1 MRLLYQILWKDHSRA
16 HLLGAFLGT
25 LAGFVLLLAGI
36 QFYMDIKL
44 VLSENR
50 DLLDPEYIVIN
61 KKVNIGQTLGLSRVG
76 FTPEEIEEIM
86 AQPFAD
92 QVAAFN
98 SNEFPVSAYTKNER
112 FPDFITDLFFE
123 AIPDEFIDV
132 KSEEWYWDP
141 DKGTIPVI
149 IPQDYLNLYNFGF
162 APSQGLPQIPK
173 GVISMINFKL
183 RLKGQGRGNYDDYQG
198 RIVGFSNRVNSILV
212 PLDFLEWANQK
223 YGYFQK
229 SDPSQVILVSKNP
242 TDPNIIRFL
251 EEKGYDTIRE
261 KLKSS
266 RMNIILKFIISFL
279 VIVAAII
286 IGLAFLVFLL
296 SLQLMISRSSEKIR
310 RLNKLGFH
318 YREIS
323 RPYILLLLLL
333 MAGITG
339 LSLLLTSLLAGQLH
353 QTAET
358 WSLNISPSLHGIIY
372 GTALVLILLIS
383 ISNVTAILISTK
395 KLCK

>member
-1 MRLLYQILWKDHSRA
+1 MRLLYQILWKDHSRV

-25 LAGFVLLLAGI
+25 LAGFILLLAGI
-36 QFYMDIKL
+36 QFYMDIKS

-61 KKVNIGQTLGLSRVG
+61 KKVNIGQTLGLAGGG
-76 FTPEEIEEIM
+76 FTAEEIAEIE

-98 SNEFPVSAYTKNER
+98 SNEFPVQAYTEGER
-112 FPDFITDLFFE
+112 VPNFITDLFFE

-132 KSEEWYWDP
+132 KSEDWQWDP
-141 DKGTIPVI
+141 EEGTIPVI

-173 GVISMINFKL
+173 GVLSMINFKI
-183 RLKGQGRGNYDDYQG
+183 RLQGQGRGNYDDYNG
-198 RIVGFSNRVNSILV
+198 RIVGFSNRVSSILV
-212 PLDFLEWANQK
+212 PVDFLDWANEK
-223 YGYFQK
+223 YGYFK
-229 SDPSQVILVSKNP
+229 KNDPSQIILVSKDP

-266 RMNIILKFIISFL
+266 RMNIILKFVISFL
-279 VIVAAII
+279 VLVAAII

-318 YREIS
+318 FREIS
-323 RPYILLLLLL
+323 RPYILLLMLL

-353 QTAET
+353 ERADA
-358 WSLNISPSLHGIIY
+358 WSLDISPSLHGIIY
-372 GTALVLILLIS
+372 GTAFVLILLIS
-383 ISNVTAILISTK
+383 ASNIAAILVSTK